1 MFGDILRNQS
11 GGNMEKI
18 KTKMLNIL
26 LPEELINRVI
36 AVCADQDMMIQE
48 FVTDAII
55 EKLNL
60 VYKEKRRKPIL

>member
-1 MFGDILRNQS
+1 V
-11 GGNMEKI
+11 EKTEN
-18 KTKMLNIL
+18 KLLNIL

-55 EKLNL
+55 EKLERVN
-60 VYKEKRRKPIL
+60 KERRRKPRL